1 MDIRTSPYDATE
13 RETWDEFVAGSNN
26 GTLFHRLDFLDY
38 HPDDR
43 FDEHNLAFYYKGQNL
58 MGVMPLAI
66 EKQDGNTVA
75 RSPYGGSYG
84 GIVHDTDLKFRYM
97 GRMVAAMVDH
107 LQEMEVDE
115 ISIRASPREQDR
127 TPCSYLEFHLLD
139 HGFDVA
145 DTEVTHVVDLSRFDD
160 DPFDIYEGRC
170 RRAVR
175 KTKDEGIV
183 VDRDPDDIAAFYD
196 LLLET
201 YDRHGKTPTHTLDE
215 LRELRSR
222 FTDRVNLSVAT
233 YDGKVIAGQLG
244 FVLNSRTY
252 IHMYNCR
259 SDEHKQLNA
268 VNRLIDEE
276 IRWAKKHGLDIFDL
290 GTSVESH
297 TWNAG
302 LVKFKESFGATGQ
315 FRTRYTKTL

>member
-1 MDIRTSPYDATE
+1 MI
-13 RETWDEFVAGSNN
+13 GSTN
-26 GTLFHRLDFLDY
+26 TISRSTT
-38 HPDDR
+38 
-43 FDEHNLAFYYKGQNL
+43 KGKNL

-276 IRWAKKHGLDIFDL
+276 IRWAKKQRSRHL
-290 GTSVESH
+290 
-297 TWNAG
+297 
-302 LVKFKESFGATGQ
+302 
-315 FRTRYTKTL
+315 